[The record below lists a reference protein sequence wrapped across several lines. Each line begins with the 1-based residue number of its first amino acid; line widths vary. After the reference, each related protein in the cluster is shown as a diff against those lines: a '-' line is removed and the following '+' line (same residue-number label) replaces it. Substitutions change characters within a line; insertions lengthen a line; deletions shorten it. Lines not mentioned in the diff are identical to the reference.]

1 MRLRICRFCFSLGVS
16 SSFFGMTICFW
27 DKSPITT
34 ALSASR
40 CAIRL
45 EALCRQSRCLRCFF
59 SETRLYTLVRWIY
72 RRGFFLLFFPLE
84 RILYICPLYPRE
96 PFDTPIL
103 YESPQC
109 LEPLSEHFITTG

>member
-1 MRLRICRFCFSLGVS
+1 MRLRICRFCFSLGVW

-59 SETRLYTLVRWIY
+59 SETRLYTLERWIY
-72 RRGFFLLFFPLE
+72 RRDFFFSLFPFERSLFHCRLYQPFPLH
-84 RILYICPLYPRE
+84 P
-96 PFDTPIL
+96 
-103 YESPQC
+103 
-109 LEPLSEHFITTG
+109 